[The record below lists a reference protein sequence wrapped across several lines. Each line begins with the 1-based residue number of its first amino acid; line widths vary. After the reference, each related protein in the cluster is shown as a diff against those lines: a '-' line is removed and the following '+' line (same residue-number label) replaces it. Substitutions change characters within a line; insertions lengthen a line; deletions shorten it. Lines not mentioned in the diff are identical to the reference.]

1 MGLKNFTY
9 EGFVCFME
17 EILSSFIKENNF
29 NEKFK
34 IYNLWYQTV
43 KSNKSRIIIEV
54 YKRDGG
60 KVKHKKNIMTMFNTN
75 INSIYV
81 ELFTGEGRKKY
92 TYIDLE
98 DINKL
103 NEFKK
108 DLKKV
113 IELIL
118 IQY

>member
-1 MGLKNFTY
+1 MDLKSFTY

-17 EILSSFIKENNF
+17 EILNSFIKKNNF
-29 NEKFK
+29 DKKFEDC
-34 IYNLWYQTV
+34 NLGYQTV
-43 KSNKSRIIIEV
+43 KRDRSRTIIEV
-54 YKRDGG
+54 YKPDGG
-60 KVKHKKNIMTMFNTN
+60 KVKYKKNIMTIFNTN
-75 INSIYV
+75 INSMYV

-108 DLKKV
+108 DLRKV
-113 IELIL
+113 IESIL